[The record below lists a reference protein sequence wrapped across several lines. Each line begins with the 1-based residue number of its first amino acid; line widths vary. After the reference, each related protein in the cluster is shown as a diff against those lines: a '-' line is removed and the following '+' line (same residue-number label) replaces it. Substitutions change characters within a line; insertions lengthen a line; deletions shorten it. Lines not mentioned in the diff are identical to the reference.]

1 MAIAGTQDPI
11 FAAVCAF
18 AERVDGRFLAMD
30 GRYNVTAFLAAADDR
45 DGHGVL
51 HREPGGGGSRF
62 RPN

>member
-30 GRYNVTAFLAAADDR
+30 GRNNVTAFLAAT
-45 DGHGVL
+45 
-51 HREPGGGGSRF
+51 ES
-62 RPN
+62 